1 MTFGQLRTFV
11 EVAHQGSIRAA
22 AAVLAVT
29 EPSVSAA
36 ISSLQGELGV
46 ALVERQGRGIRL
58 TPAGEELARY
68 AAQILGLRDEA
79 GRRIREK
86 AGQSAQLRI
95 SAVTTAGE
103 YLLAPILKLFRSRHR
118 QVQLWMEVGNQA
130 SLFESLTSHQAEIG
144 IGGRPPRNGDI
155 SGEPFLDN
163 RLVVVA
169 STEHPFARKGWFDP
183 SELSG
188 ETWLL
193 RESGSG
199 TRHSTEEFFNES
211 GIESAQVMTLGSN
224 GAVKQAA
231 VLGLGITLISSHA
244 VAVELA
250 SGALVQLRVKGTP
263 LKRSWHVLYR
273 SRTSLTPSGTEF
285 LKLLRSPA
293 SRKAIKEWFGP
304 GARFGTEEA
313 P

>member
-1 MTFGQLRTFV
+1 MTFGQLKTFV

-22 AAVLAVT
+22 AIVLAVT

-103 YLLAPILKLFRSRHR
+103 YLLAPILKGFRMRHPN
-118 QVQLWMEVGNQA
+118 VQLWMQVGNQA
-130 SLFESLTSHQAEIG
+130 SVFESLTSHQADIG
-144 IGGRPPRNGDI
+144 IGGRPSRDGDI
-155 SGEPFLDN
+155 EGEPFLEN
-163 RLVVVA
+163 RLMVVA
-169 STEHPFARKGWFDP
+169 SPDHRLASKGWFDP

-199 TRHSTEEFFNES
+199 TRHNTEEFFNET
-211 GIESAQVMTLGSN
+211 GIESSQVMTLGSN

-231 VLGLGITLISSHA
+231 AVGLGVTLISSHA
-244 VAVELA
+244 VASELG
-250 SGALVQLRVKGTP
+250 SGTLSQLKVKGTP
-263 LKRSWHVLYR
+263 LKRSWHALYR
-273 SRTSLTPSGTEF
+273 ARSSLTPSAAEF
-285 LKLLRSPA
+285 LKLLGSPT
-293 SRKAIKEWFGP
+293 SKKAIKDSFGP
-304 GARFGTEEA
+304 SKRFLD
-313 P
+313 